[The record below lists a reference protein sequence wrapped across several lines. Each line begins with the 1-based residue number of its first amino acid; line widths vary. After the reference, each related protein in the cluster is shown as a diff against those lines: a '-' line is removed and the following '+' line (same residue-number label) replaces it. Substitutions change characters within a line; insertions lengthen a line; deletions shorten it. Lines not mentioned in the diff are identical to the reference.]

1 MKQNFKLTTALLVL
15 TMTLANFNLAMGQN
29 MSRWIDLTVQQGEQ
43 IQIDLKADVAETPV
57 KVESGTY
64 SNTFTVGTNWTSFQN
79 YTAQA
84 ATMRVYGD
92 ITGFNC
98 SWNRANVTG
107 LDVSHNTALKE
118 L

>member
-1 MKQNFKLTTALLVL
+1 M
-15 TMTLANFNLAMGQN
+15 ANTQN

-118 L
+118 LQCHYNQLTTLDVSQNTALKKL